1 MSGTSKVAV
10 AVQQEDRF
18 SAPRPAYNAPADA
31 ELTTPKVKDN
41 TPALSVV
48 EAAKKSG
55 DPKLVAMMEKWEV
68 SQAKAREAFERAQAR
83 NEGRALPKVNRVR
96 KAKTTAP
103 VNTVIPV
110 QFSAEDVVDPATF
123 IKRTLN
129 GDYHSPEMKR
139 LFYANG
145 GEVYLKA
152 GLSYANAFSNLRNDK
167 MKELRATKK

>member
-18 SAPRPAYNAPADA
+18 SAPRPAYNAPVNA
-31 ELTTPKVKDN
+31 ELTTPKVRDN
-41 TPALSVV
+41 TPAPSIV
-48 EAAKKSG
+48 EATKKSG

-83 NEGRALPKVNRVR
+83 KEGRSLPKVSRVR
-96 KAKTTAP
+96 KAKAP

-110 QFSAEDVVDPATF
+110 QFNADDVVEPATF
-123 IKRTLN
+123 IKRTVN

>member
-1 MSGTSKVAV
+1 MNGTSKVAV

-18 SAPRPAYNAPADA
+18 SAPRPAYNAPVNA

-41 TPALSVV
+41 APSPSLV
-48 EAAKKSG
+48 EVAKKSS

-83 NEGRALPKVNRVR
+83 QEGRALPKVSRVR
-96 KAKTTAP
+96 KPK
-103 VNTVIPV
+103 VQVSSVIPV
-110 QFSAEDVVDPATF
+110 QFNAEDVVDPATF
-123 IKRTLN
+123 IKRTVN